1 VPELDDYV
9 ARGYFTEGEVKA
21 IAGKR
26 RDFEYRLKRPSPL
39 KADFLAYVDHEK
51 AVDALLR
58 LRRAA
63 AGTRR
68 KSLADRAGPR
78 RVHFIFNRAT
88 RKFRG
93 DLALWTAWLDYCAAT
108 GAEKAASRVAA
119 RALALHP
126 RAAPLWAAAA
136 AWAAGRG
143 RDPAAARAL
152 MQRGLRACA
161 GDEGLWVEYVR
172 FELRAAAAL
181 RARRAVLSGR
191 ESGAGDDA
199 GATQAEPDAPSPAAS
214 WESDAAASAS
224 SSSEAEAESGGARTR
239 AAAPTDAPADPA
251 SDEETDAATQAVL
264 DGGVAVVVA
273 RGALAAAPR
282 SVGLRAA
289 LLAAL
294 AESAH
299 LPAAADAADAI
310 YADLD
315 TALIGDPAAAALAA
329 RRPLGPFARAEARGA
344 AAALA
349 AFDAALEA
357 TPSEMLADEYLA
369 LIKEL
374 AGEAGAEE
382 AAPAPA
388 PKRARC
394 RAAAAAA
401 PPPDNPLSAVALACR
416 VESVCEAAA
425 CAGAAS
431 EAALL
436 AWPRAA
442 LARGDAAA
450 ALAAAAVG
458 TAATPESVPLW
469 RARLA
474 LVAAAGDA
482 AGGETVGAV
491 ALAAL
496 AALGRLATAAPVL
509 ADALDAAAAAGD
521 ETTIDA
527 LCASVVD
534 AARPGPAG
542 PARGGAGAA
551 AAAAVRTA
559 TAVGGAPRRRA
570 LVEALRR
577 GPSPGGDFWEA
588 VLEAE
593 AAEVAAPLPDAAL
606 TRLFHE
612 ATAATAGDARPWLR
626 HAAFARAR
634 GAGVG
639 AVAWR
644 AAKALTAADPAAAA
658 EFDAGLRA
666 QGEARAAAEA

>member
-1 VPELDDYV
+1 MPELDDYV

-63 AGTRR
+63 TGTRR

-191 ESGAGDDA
+191 ESGAGDVA

-224 SSSEAEAESGGARTR
+224 SSSEAEAEAESGGARTR
-239 AAAPTDAPADPA
+239 ATAPTDAPADPA

-349 AFDAALEA
+349 AFDAALDA

-401 PPPDNPLSAVALACR
+401 PPSDNPLSAVALACR

-534 AARPGPAG
+534 AARPAPPALRAAARAPPPPPPCAPRPRSAARPAG
-542 PARGGAGAA
+542 VRWWRRCGAG
-551 AAAAVRTA
+551 RRPGA
-559 TAVGGAPRRRA
+559 TFGRPCSRPRPQRSPP
-570 LVEALRR
+570 
-577 GPSPGGDFWEA
+577 PSPTRPSPA
-588 VLEAE
+588 YSMKPRPRPRATP
-593 AAEVAAPLPDAAL
+593 APGCGTPPS
-606 TRLFHE
+606 R
-612 ATAATAGDARPWLR
+612 
-626 HAAFARAR
+626 
-634 GAGVG
+634 
-639 AVAWR
+639 
-644 AAKALTAADPAAAA
+644 
-658 EFDAGLRA
+658 
-666 QGEARAAAEA
+666 ARAAPASAPSRGARPRR